1 MTLTRRFTHGLVTAA
16 FVTVGLGTAIASAE
30 MSPDAVAAKVAGLY
44 DVNVLRTAE
53 TTTDDGRKAYRLT
66 VMQDGDVSNSTFA
79 VTTVVADAET
89 GELIRQF
96 RHKSS
101 GYQVP
106 GAPRFTPGLENMTSG
121 GGTNWR

>member
-1 MTLTRRFTHGLVTAA
+1 MALTGRFTQCLGAAA
-16 FVTVGLGTAIASAE
+16 FVAVGMGAGAASAE
-30 MSPDAVAAKVAGLY
+30 MSPNAVAAKIAGVY
-44 DVNVLRTAE
+44 DVNVLRTVE